1 MKIKRTF
8 LVQKKSHEFIKRDVK
23 FKWICIVLHTI
34 RRKIFFSVITLP
46 KIMMMLLLLLLWLRF
61 YSSKHGRKEAILGE
75 VIYHEGIASILHDN
89 NCQLL
94 IFIWFCIQSDSMACL
109 IYPEKWISNWV
120 MLDICGLIKR
130 IYCYHQQQ
138 HFMSGIVLFSPSRC
152 RLSLLY
158 MMTCH

>member
-1 MKIKRTF
+1 
-8 LVQKKSHEFIKRDVK
+8 
-23 FKWICIVLHTI
+23 
-34 RRKIFFSVITLP
+34 
-46 KIMMMLLLLLLWLRF
+46 MMMLLLLLWLWF

-138 HFMSGIVLFSPSRC
+138 HFMSGIVLFTLHPGVDC
-152 RLSLLY
+152 RFCTWWHATRIIIKLGWGILSENLMEKFLI
-158 MMTCH
+158 